1 MVNVDKKS
9 AQKYDVIVVG
19 GGFSGLYMLHKLRK
33 EGLSAVVFEA
43 GDNVGGTW
51 FWNRYPGARC
61 DVPSMQY
68 SYQFDEQ
75 LQQDWEWPERYS
87 SQPDILKYINHV
99 ADRFDLRRDIQ
110 LQNWVESATYNEE
123 EKQWHVKTSKGEA
136 FARFCVM
143 ATGCLSS
150 TNTPDVPGIKEYA
163 GEVFHTGNW
172 PKSEVD
178 FTGKTV
184 GILGT
189 GSSAIQ
195 SIPLIAEQAE
205 HLYVFQRT
213 PNFSV
218 PAANGP
224 TNRQEASKIKARY
237 SEFRKECA
245 NKFTGYDM
253 HLNEKSAAE
262 VSSNE
267 RLEEY
272 EKRWENGGLMFLGAF
287 SDLLIDEDA
296 NETAAE
302 FIRQKISSIVKNPKI
317 ASMLMPDHKVGC
329 KRLCAD
335 SGYYSTFNRDNVTLI
350 DISNNP
356 ISSFQSMGL
365 TTSNGEWKFD
375 NLVLATGFDAM
386 TGAISRIDVTG
397 KQGNSLREKWVNNPK
412 AYLGLGI
419 SGFPNLFTINGP
431 GSPSVLTN
439 MLPSIEQHVNWITD
453 CINWTKS
460 KGFDSIEATL
470 EAEETWA
477 EHVNEVAGQTI
488 FPTCNSWYLGANIP
502 GKKRTFLPYL
512 GFPPYVEKCES
523 VARNNYTGFEFS

>member
-1 MVNVDKKS
+1 MANGNN
-9 AQKYDVIVVG
+9 QRPQQYDVIVVG
-19 GGFSGLYMLHKLRK
+19 AGFSGLYMLYKLRK
-33 EGLSAVVFEA
+33 EGLSAIAFES
-43 GDNVGGTW
+43 GDNIGGTW

-75 LQQDWEWPERYS
+75 LQQEWEWPERYS
-87 SQPDILKYINHV
+87 AQPDILNYINHV

-110 LQNWVESATYNEE
+110 LQTWVESATYKE
-123 EKQWHVKTSKGEA
+123 EKKTWHVKTSKGEA
-136 FARFCVM
+136 IARFCVM
-143 ATGCLSS
+143 ATGCLST
-150 TNTPDVPGIKEYA
+150 TNTPDVPGIKTYA

-172 PKSEVD
+172 PKDGVD
-178 FTGKTV
+178 FTDKTV

-195 SIPLIAEQAE
+195 SIPIIAQQAK

-224 TNRQEASKIKARY
+224 TNQQEARDIKARY
-237 SEFRKECA
+237 SKFRKECA
-245 NKFTGYDM
+245 AKVTGYEM
-253 HLNEKSAAE
+253 HLNEKSAVEVDHAE
-262 VSSNE
+262 
-267 RLEEY
+267 RIEEY
-272 EKRWENGGLMFLGAF
+272 ERRWRNGGLMFLGAF
-287 SDLLIDEDA
+287 SDLLLNQDA

-302 FIRQKISSIVKNPKI
+302 FIRQKISSIVENPKV
-317 ASMLMPDHKVGC
+317 AALLMPDHKVGC

-335 SGYYSTFNRDNVTLI
+335 SGYYATFNRDNVTLI
-350 DISNNP
+350 DIHNNP
-356 ISSFQSMGL
+356 ISSFESTGL
-365 TTSNGEWKFD
+365 TTPNGKWEFQ

-386 TGAISRIDVTG
+386 TGAISKINVTG
-397 KQGNSLREKWVNNPK
+397 KQGKSLRDKWTDDPK

-439 MLPSIEQHVNWITD
+439 MLPSIEQHVNWIAD
-453 CINWTKS
+453 CINWTES
-460 KGFDSIEATL
+460 NGFKSIEATF
-470 EAEETWA
+470 EAEKTWA
-477 EHVNEVAGQTI
+477 EHVNEVADATI

-502 GKKRTFLPYL
+502 GKKRAFLPYL
-512 GFPPYVEKCES
+512 GFPPYVDKCES